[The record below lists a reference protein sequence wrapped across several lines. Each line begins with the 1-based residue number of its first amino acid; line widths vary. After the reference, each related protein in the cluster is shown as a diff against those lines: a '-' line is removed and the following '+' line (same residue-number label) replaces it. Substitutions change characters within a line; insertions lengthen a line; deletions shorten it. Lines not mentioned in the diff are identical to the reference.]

1 MQLDLSTVDYPQLL
15 CKKCERNMQLAAKIR
30 RDLLIVDSFWKTFL
44 QKHGSSADTGDKQA
58 KLEPPEVIET
68 QSSFATPVDSIFGR
82 AKVVIERLPPPAIP
96 LPIEEVK
103 VESYEVTSY
112 ENDYND
118 FDDYDDEN
126 DLSPLEEDRLE
137 LETNENESPT
147 SAKPKV
153 TTVPKYIGVKPMKG
167 EHKHFKCSEVECED
181 GKL

>member
-1 MQLDLSTVDYPQLL
+1 
-15 CKKCERNMQLAAKIR
+15 MQLAAKIR

-44 QKHGSSADTGDKQA
+44 QKHGSTVGTGDKKA

-82 AKVVIERLPPPAIP
+82 AKVVIERIPSPAM
-96 LPIEEVK
+96 PIEEVK

-112 ENDYND
+112 EHDYND

-126 DLSPLEEDRLE
+126 DLSALEEDRLE
-137 LETNENESPT
+137 LQTNENASPT
-147 SAKPKV
+147 SNKPKD
-153 TTVPKYIGVKPMKG
+153 TTVLKYVGVKPMKG
-167 EHKHFKCSEVECED
+167 ELKHFKCAEVECAD